1 MQVLGQGC
9 LPGMTF
15 VISVGIKASPA
26 TSIFFL
32 QIIINFVYEVEELG
46 TREGD
51 RSQGDKQNKT
61 RLKSECS
68 VTLM

>member
-15 VISVGIKASPA
+15 VISVGIKAPPA
-26 TSIFFL
+26 TSIFFFL
-32 QIIINFVYEVEELG
+32 QITINVFEVEELG

-51 RSQGDKQNKT
+51 TSQGDKQNKT
-61 RLKSECS
+61 RDN
-68 VTLM
+68 

>member
-15 VISVGIKASPA
+15 VISVGIKAPPA
-26 TSIFFL
+26 TSIFFFL
-32 QIIINFVYEVEELG
+32 QIIINFVYEVQELG

-51 RSQGDKQNKT
+51 RSQEDKQNKT
-61 RLKSECS
+61 RFKK
-68 VTLM
+68 